1 MSGRIDVEV
10 GRGGKVR
17 VEFSGFE
24 GELCYE
30 EAENLKRVLRTLGPW
45 AVPVTVTPKS
55 ASEISLE
62 VDIEEGT
69 LRKVPVG

>member
-1 MSGRIDVEV
+1 MSRRIDVEV

-30 EAENLKRVLRTLGPW
+30 EAENLKRVLRTLPMGR
-45 AVPVTVTPKS
+45 TCQVTPKS